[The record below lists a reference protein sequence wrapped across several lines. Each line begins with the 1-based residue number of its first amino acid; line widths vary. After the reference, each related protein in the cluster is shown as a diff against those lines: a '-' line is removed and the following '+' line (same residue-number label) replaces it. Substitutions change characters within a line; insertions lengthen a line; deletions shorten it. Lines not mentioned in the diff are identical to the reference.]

1 MLSIRVLSVSIGKKC
16 NRCNMKPVVV
26 QGLCNNKNFAT
37 YFFDKITVVGFS
49 CFNFFFDMITVLGF
63 SCLDTMCQDDSEF
76 LLFAYLGFF
85 YFP

>member
-1 MLSIRVLSVSIGKKC
+1 
-16 NRCNMKPVVV
+16 
-26 QGLCNNKNFAT
+26 
-37 YFFDKITVVGFS
+37 
-49 CFNFFFDMITVLGF
+49 MITVLGF